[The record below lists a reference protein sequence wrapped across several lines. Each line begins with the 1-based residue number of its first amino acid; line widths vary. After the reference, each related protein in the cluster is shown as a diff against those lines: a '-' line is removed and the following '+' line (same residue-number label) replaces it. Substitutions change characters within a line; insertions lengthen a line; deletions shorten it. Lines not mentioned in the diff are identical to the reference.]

1 MTDSLKRR
9 DFIKT
14 LSLAGASIA
23 ITNNVSISTPPGS
36 DKGEI
41 KNGHFTVSFDKKK
54 GTIDIHRNDGTV
66 LFTGGT
72 ACVNLDNKYRI
83 SPENYKYSFDSN
95 TTGDQNAAGKTL
107 IVVCKDKAKKLDS
120 EIRLSLYD
128 KIKA

>member
-41 KNGHFTVSFDKKK
+41 KY
-54 GTIDIHRNDGTV
+54 IDD
-66 LFTGGT
+66 F
-72 ACVNLDNKYRI
+72 K
-83 SPENYKYSFDSN
+83 
-95 TTGDQNAAGKTL
+95 
-107 IVVCKDKAKKLDS
+107 
-120 EIRLSLYD
+120 
-128 KIKA
+128 